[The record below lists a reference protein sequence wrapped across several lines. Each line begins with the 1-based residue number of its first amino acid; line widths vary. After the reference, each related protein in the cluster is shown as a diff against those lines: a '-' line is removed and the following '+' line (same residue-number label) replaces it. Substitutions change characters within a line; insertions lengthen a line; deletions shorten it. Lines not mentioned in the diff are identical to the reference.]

1 MFHLKSL
8 ARKEL
13 NVCASGA
20 TLATIPALPQ
30 EAHDAYTIIY
40 SN

>member
-1 MFHLKSL
+1 MFHLKNL
-8 ARKEL
+8 EL

-30 EAHDAYTIIY
+30 EAHDAYNIIY